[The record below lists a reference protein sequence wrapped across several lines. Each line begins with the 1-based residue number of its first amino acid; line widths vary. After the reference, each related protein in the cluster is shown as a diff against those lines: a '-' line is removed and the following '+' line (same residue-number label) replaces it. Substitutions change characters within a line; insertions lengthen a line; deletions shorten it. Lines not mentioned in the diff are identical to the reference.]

1 MKCGTCTR
9 DIADGSN
16 FCPYC
21 GNTQVPAPTG
31 PAAGGAAGG
40 YTPQP
45 QSAQPPQQPPPLS
58 GQVHS
63 GGPGPGFNAQPSGG
77 GPSQRATMSMVM
89 GIASIVLSL
98 LGCCCYGIPSLVGV
112 GLGIAAFVTGKNELE
127 DIAGGFASPLGESQA
142 NTGKLTGMI
151 GAGLGVVMFLLV
163 IVLLVFGVM
172 SGAMQNL

>member
-1 MKCGTCTR
+1 MKCGTCQR

-21 GNTQVPAPTG
+21 GNTQGPAATG
-31 PAAGGAAGG
+31 PAAGGPAG

-45 QSAQPPQQPPPLS
+45 QPQASQPPLS
-58 GQVHS
+58 GPVHA
-63 GGPGPGFNAQPSGG
+63 GGPGPGYNAAPSGG
-77 GPSQRATMSMVM
+77 AASQRATMSMVM

-112 GLGIAAFVTGKNELE
+112 GLGIAAYITGKNELE

-151 GAGLGVVMFLLV
+151 GAALGVVMFLLV
-163 IVLLVFGVM
+163 IVLLIFGVM
-172 SGAMQNL
+172 SGAMQNI

>member
-21 GNTQVPAPTG
+21 GNTQAPAPTG
-31 PAAGGAAGG
+31 PAAGSAPGG
-40 YTPQP
+40 YTPPQP
-45 QSAQPPQQPPPLS
+45 QQTSQPPLS
-58 GQVHS
+58 GPVHS
-63 GGPGPGFNAQPSGG
+63 GGSGPGYNAQPSGG
-77 GPSQRATMSMVM
+77 AASQRATMSMVM

-172 SGAMQNL
+172 SGAMQNANF